1 MELPAG
7 YQLRAPA
14 LGDLDAVADVL
25 IADELD
31 ETGQIVLGVDFLRD
45 EWSRV
50 GFNLATDAW
59 VVADDAGVIVG
70 YVQAMPEEPA
80 MVESWGVVHPGH
92 RGRGIGSFLFDLTEE
107 RASHLLAGLPSGC
120 FHVRRSRGPARSPE
134 RRC

>member
-7 YQLRAPA
+7 YRLRAPA

-31 ETGQIVLGVDFLRD
+31 EAGQIVLGVDFLRA

-59 VVADDAGVIVG
+59 MVVDGAGVIVG
-70 YVQAMPEEPA
+70 YVQARPEESSL
-80 MVESWGVVHPGH
+80 VECWGVVHPGH
-92 RGRGIGSFLFDLTEE
+92 RGRGIGSFLLNLTEG
-107 RASHLLAGLPSGC
+107 AGVLACWPGL
-120 FHVRRSRGPARSPE
+120 GPAASAMRLTRGTVP
-134 RRC
+134 RR